1 VRVHV
6 HVHVHDLRVLQTHIT
21 PYLATEGWTLIPLGV
36 EFGGQFWG
44 SSFEL
49 VSMQKEASDSHP
61 LTSILNILSLSQG
74 WFYDRPF
81 EDIAR
86 DDVKEFLAWG
96 EAI

>member
-1 VRVHV
+1 
-6 HVHVHDLRVLQTHIT
+6 
-21 PYLATEGWTLIPLGV
+21 
-36 EFGGQFWG
+36 
-44 SSFEL
+44 
-49 VSMQKEASDSHP
+49 MQKEASDSHP

>member
-1 VRVHV
+1 M
-6 HVHVHDLRVLQTHIT
+6 
-21 PYLATEGWTLIPLGV
+21 G
-36 EFGGQFWG
+36 FN
-44 SSFEL
+44 FEL

-96 EAI
+96 EAT